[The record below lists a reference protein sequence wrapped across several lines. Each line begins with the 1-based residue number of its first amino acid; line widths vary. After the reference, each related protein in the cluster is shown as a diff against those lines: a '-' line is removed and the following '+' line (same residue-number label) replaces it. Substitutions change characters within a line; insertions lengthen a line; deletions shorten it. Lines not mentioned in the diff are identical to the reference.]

1 MPPIRRILVLA
12 VDGAQSLDVLGPV
25 EVFEYA
31 ERQVP
36 GAYRID
42 VVGPGADGWITM
54 GNGLRLGVEPLPGP
68 AAAARHARRR
78 RRRGRAPRD
87 RGPGDRR
94 LDRARVASRAA
105 HDVDLHRLLPARRG
119 GPAGRP
125 ARDDALG
132 VLRRPWPSATPRC
145 ELDPDPVFVRDG
157 DVWTSAGVTAGMDL
171 ALALVEDDLGAEV
184 ALAVARLLVVFLK
197 RPGGQSQFSGALSVQ
212 QASRPALRELQAWIA
227 GHLDEDL
234 SVAALADRAHL
245 SERSFARAFRAE
257 VGQTPGGLRRDAARR
272 ARPRAAGG
280 RRRVAGGGRP
290 GRRLLQRRGPAPRV
304 PPARRRRAPPPT
316 ASASGSPPE
325 RFELAYLP
333 PRGMQ
338 YLALRRYPLPV

>member
-1 MPPIRRILVLA
+1 MSKTLRVW
-12 VDGAQSLDVLGPV
+12 LDSWGIGPWSQRSQVAGSSACHRSAASWSSPSTAPSRSTCWGPV

-42 VVGPGADGWITM
+42 VVGPGADGRITM
-54 GNGLRLGVEPLPGP
+54 GNGLRLGVEPLPGA

-78 RRRGRAPRD
+78 RWPGRAPRD

-94 LDRARVASRAA
+94 LDRARVAPRAA
-105 HDVDLHRLLPARRG
+105 HDVGLHGLVPARRR

-125 ARDDALG
+125 PRDDALG
-132 VLRRPWPSATPRC
+132 VLRRPWPSATPRS

-212 QASRPALRELQAWIA
+212 QA
-227 GHLDEDL
+227 
-234 SVAALADRAHL
+234 VAAGA
-245 SERSFARAFRAE
+245 ARAAG
-257 VGQTPGGLRRDAARR
+257 VDRRPSRR
-272 ARPRAAGG
+272 GPLGRGAGRPRAA
-280 RRRVAGGGRP
+280 
-290 GRRLLQRRGPAPRV
+290 
-304 PPARRRRAPPPT
+304 
-316 ASASGSPPE
+316 
-325 RFELAYLP
+325 
-333 PRGMQ
+333 
-338 YLALRRYPLPV
+338 